1 MKNKLKKVFYYGFI
15 ILALIGSTVN
25 LNPAIRIR
33 ESFGFDPMSLI
44 VIISLFCLFK
54 ERKNKTVGNNKKVII
69 ILGIL
74 LALMHLLGRGLY
86 LFANLDFLLL
96 RVGCFIKCLLKFC
109 FYSYLYTN
117 IVTFVYDFFD
127 KQKSEDKKNIWL
139 LSANKKAF
147 LVRMLIMLVLYLPY
161 FLREFPGAI
170 STDSV
175 VEMDQAFNSLGALEN
190 HHPVFHIYLIALT
203 VRLGR
208 AIFHSVNAGVA
219 VYSIIQMLATT
230 ATFSYVI
237 SFLDKQKTSNAIKII
252 SFVFFAL
259 YPPCAYYSFTMWKDI
274 PFTLSMI
281 FLTAQVIKMFVE
293 KDYLDKKINVV
304 KILFISLL
312 VVLFRNNGIYV
323 ILLTFLSYLLF
334 YKKNRKQTG
343 FIFVFVLIFY
353 LLFKGPVFTVLNIKD
368 GPTREALSVP
378 LQQIARVYVK
388 KKDVI
393 SEKELET
400 LHAYILNEDIE
411 GSYTPLISDNIKNT
425 FNEELFKQNKKDL
438 AVLWLRLFAKEPVL
452 YFESYFIGSM
462 GYWYPEVYYWV
473 VIDFYNQD
481 EADSVGYVKQP
492 LIKYEEID
500 EMKRMVNSRKIPVV
514 SILFSTGFFFWMVL
528 VLLGYVL
535 YKKKNVLVFV
545 FMPILTLWLTVS
557 ASPIWCEYRYIFAI
571 FATFPL
577 LLAVTLTQ
585 CKSKKS

>member
-1 MKNKLKKVFYYGFI
+1 
-15 ILALIGSTVN
+15 
-25 LNPAIRIR
+25 
-33 ESFGFDPMSLI
+33 
-44 VIISLFCLFK
+44 
-54 ERKNKTVGNNKKVII
+54 
-69 ILGIL
+69 
-74 LALMHLLGRGLY
+74 
-86 LFANLDFLLL
+86 
-96 RVGCFIKCLLKFC
+96 
-109 FYSYLYTN
+109 
-117 IVTFVYDFFD
+117 
-127 KQKSEDKKNIWL
+127 
-139 LSANKKAF
+139 
-147 LVRMLIMLVLYLPY
+147 
-161 FLREFPGAI
+161 
-170 STDSV
+170 
-175 VEMDQAFNSLGALEN
+175 
-190 HHPVFHIYLIALT
+190 
-203 VRLGR
+203 
-208 AIFHSVNAGVA
+208 
-219 VYSIIQMLATT
+219 
-230 ATFSYVI
+230 
-237 SFLDKQKTSNAIKII
+237 
-252 SFVFFAL
+252 
-259 YPPCAYYSFTMWKDI
+259 
-274 PFTLSMI
+274 
-281 FLTAQVIKMFVE
+281 
-293 KDYLDKKINVV
+293 
-304 KILFISLL
+304 
-312 VVLFRNNGIYV
+312 
-323 ILLTFLSYLLF
+323 
-334 YKKNRKQTG
+334 
-343 FIFVFVLIFY
+343 VFVLIFY